1 MNQYEGIIIFKGDLQ
16 DKQLEEEC
24 AKVEDLI
31 KKHDGKIEKSER
43 WGKKALS
50 YEIKK
55 FRDGF
60 FLYVFFEAMAESI
73 KPLTDVLRLD
83 GNILRAQILKKEK

>member
-16 DKQLEEEC
+16 DKQLEEEY

-31 KKHDGKIEKSER
+31 GKHEGKIEKSER
-43 WGKKALS
+43 WGKRALS
-50 YEIKK
+50 YEIEK

-60 FLYVFFEAMAESI
+60 FMYVYFAAAAKSI
-73 KPLTDVLRLD
+73 KPLSDVLRLD
-83 GNILRAQILKKEK
+83 GNILRSQILKKEK